1 MKKQYFMMAIAATMF
16 AACSQTE
23 VIDEVVDNSTPKA
36 IGFTT
41 YAEGQTRAENSQGN
55 YTWALENHHKTFN
68 VWAYKNVSDTKVFNG
83 DVVTHNG
90 TDWGYDNTRYWDK
103 AATNYEFY
111 AAAPN
116 GFNWV
121 LNTKSNNVQ
130 NDDYFT
136 LEDYELVGDNF
147 NTTKFTDT
155 PTESFITLTTDKDL
169 MIADKKNVAN
179 ANFYKDVQLQ
189 FIHIL
194 SRLNVT
200 IKKEGL
206 EDDDKVHLVSL
217 EVYNLNNKGNFEET
231 EIANNTQGH
240 IRWSTNRTTSINYR
254 YVGNEEVETT
264 SKYAIQALVLPQEVA
279 FESVRLDGDGITLKN
294 SKPFIKIVY
303 TITSGTN
310 VETFA
315 AYYNLANAFGVTAG
329 NISFCEGWQNILN
342 ITIKP
347 TAITFVAEVA
357 EWDENLNKNLTIQ

>member
-16 AACSQTE
+16 AACSQNE
-23 VIDEVVDNSTPKA
+23 IVDEVVESTPKA

-41 YAEGQTRAENSQGN
+41 YAEGQTRAENSQGQYN
-55 YTWALENHHKTFN
+55 WNLEDHHKTFN
-68 VWAYKNVSDTKVFNG
+68 VWAYKNVSNTKVFNG

-90 TDWGYDNTRYWDK
+90 TWGYDNTRYWDK
-103 AATNYEFY
+103 AATSYEFY

-121 LNTKSNNVQ
+121 LNTNDNNVQ

-147 NTTKFTDT
+147 NTTAFTDE
-155 PTESFITLTTDKDL
+155 PTKSFITLTTDKDL

-200 IKKEGL
+200 IKKEGIKD
-206 EDDDKVHLVSL
+206 EDKVHLVSL
-217 EVYNLNNKGNFEET
+217 EVYNLNNKGNFKEE
-231 EIANNTQGH
+231 EITDNTQGH
-240 IRWSTNRTTSINYR
+240 IRWTTNKTTPINYR
-254 YVGNEEVETT
+254 YVGNQEVETT
-264 SKYAIQALVLPQEVA
+264 AKYAIQALVLPQEVA
-279 FESVRLDGDGITLKN
+279 FESVELDGDGINLAT

-315 AYYNLANAFGVTAG
+315 AYYNLANAFGATEG

-347 TAITFVAEVA
+347 TAIKFDATVA
-357 EWDENLNKNLTIQ
+357 EWVFKYNKDLTIK

>member
-1 MKKQYFMMAIAATMF
+1 MKKQYFLMAMAATMF

-41 YAEGQTRAENSQGN
+41 YTEGQTRAENSTGLYN
-55 YTWALENHHKTFN
+55 WDLEDHHKTFN

-90 TDWGYDNTRYWDK
+90 TDWGYANTRYWDK
-103 AATNYEFY
+103 AATSYEFY

-121 LNTKSNNVQ
+121 LNTNGNNVQ

-147 NTTKFTDT
+147 NTTDFTDA
-155 PTESFITLTTDKDL
+155 PTETFITLAKDKDL
-169 MIADKKNVAN
+169 MIADKKKVETV
-179 ANFYKDVQLQ
+179 NFYKDVQLQ

-200 IKKEGL
+200 IKKEGIA
-206 EDDDKVHLVSL
+206 DQVNLVSL
-217 EVYNLNNKGNFEET
+217 EVFNLNNTGDFQEV
-231 EIANNTQGH
+231 EIVDNTQGH
-240 IRWSTNRTTSINYR
+240 IRWTTNKTTSINYR
-254 YVGNEEVETT
+254 YVGNQEVETT
-264 SKYAIQALVLPQEVA
+264 AKYAIQALVLPQEVE
-279 FESVRLDGDGITLKN
+279 FESVKLDGDGITLN

-315 AYYNLANAFGVTAG
+315 AYYNLANAFGSSAEK
-329 NISFCEGWQNILN
+329 ISFYEGWQNILN

-347 TAITFVAEVA
+347 TAINFDATTA
-357 EWDENLNKNLTIQ
+357 EWVFKYNKDLTIK